1 MSTHHGPT
9 MTRSS
14 CWPRL
19 ALESCEALLQRHCI
33 PYMAGLLENFEAPSL
48 KICIYIYVCVYMYI
62 YTYIY
67 MYIYIYYTH
76 MCIYIYIFYTY
87 RANLN

>member
-48 KICIYIYVCVYMYI
+48 KICIYICVCVYVYI

-76 MCIYIYIFYTY
+76 VCIIYIYIYFTHIE
-87 RANLN
+87 RI

>member
-48 KICIYIYVCVYMYI
+48 KICIYICVCVYVYI

-76 MCIYIYIFYTY
+76 VCIIYIYI
-87 RANLN
+87 LHI